1 MGLLAPKLI
10 PSALRPDDGMI
21 VGRRGKKVAACLDST
36 GIFIG
41 SCLFVRTLAVLSAGT
56 LLNHVGLPLSLIM
69 FQTYW

>member
-1 MGLLAPKLI
+1 
-10 PSALRPDDGMI
+10 MI

-56 LLNHVGLPLSLIM
+56 LLNHVGLPSSLIM